1 MHCDRWLAAPQWG
14 LRHLLSWALQFGLD
28 YFNVHT
34 DFAADSSHWAQ
45 FEWYNLWAGAVKQPL
60 STPGAFV
67 IFHDGLDA
75 SGQKLFLLFSSGL
88 LKRVDSLPLTF
99 AFSLQPLVP

>member
-34 DFAADSSHWAQ
+34 DFAADSSHSAQ

-75 SGQKLFLLFSSGL
+75 SGQKLF
-88 LKRVDSLPLTF
+88 D
-99 AFSLQPLVP
+99 FSLELVESDFCILQLQTPEK